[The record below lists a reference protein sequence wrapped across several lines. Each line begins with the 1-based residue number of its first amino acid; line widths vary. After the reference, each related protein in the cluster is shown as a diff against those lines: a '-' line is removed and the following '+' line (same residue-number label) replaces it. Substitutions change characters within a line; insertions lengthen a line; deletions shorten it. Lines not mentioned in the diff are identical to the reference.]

1 MRARCAGVR
10 SRVVGQRRAVAGV
23 ATAAWITVGTS
34 LAIGVATT
42 PAAGQRYLKPLPPAA
57 GVRIDSRMLADP
69 DAARALGIPLVED
82 LPSLTHPGP
91 HVEGARA
98 VLVVLGR
105 FSDTG
110 DPLVTSDQVRDRMFI
125 GSEGGSTLADF
136 YEDQSDGAFTVTGDV
151 SDWLQTDVT
160 LLEAAGSLEGHGWVG
175 DSIDVHVARLLTQL
189 DPDVDFGVFDNDGPD
204 GIPNSG
210 DDDGRIDFLSIKY
223 TEVGGH
229 CGGPGPWPHFGGITV
244 DGGPFVSDDAAA
256 GGGNIEIPA
265 YIMDS
270 VVECDGA
277 TPQGI
282 AVTAH
287 ELGHAIGLPDYYRAV
302 NGIEAENRHW
312 AAGCFDLMA
321 AGGWG
326 CGGGA
331 LPTSGFGP
339 TGFSAFSRWVVGW
352 AELQDVTLA
361 DDETF
366 VLEPLAS
373 SAQALRVRLAPESLE
388 SWIIEYRT
396 QEGFDAVLPD
406 EGVLIYHRDEFSG
419 PRAVDPALP
428 APYSYHLVEADGD
441 NALRLVA
448 AEGGN
453 RGVATDYFARTDPSG
468 PLGPE
473 SVPSTRDHL
482 GGQSTLTIHEITR
495 PGATATVRLTVGTG
509 FRVASRAVPSTHA
522 VLTPYV
528 GAIELTGGTLPYA
541 IADQVGGL
549 PDDLVLDVDGAAVT
563 VSGTPRAAGSF
574 SVSLWVED
582 ASGTTVAESIPL
594 RVLDDPTLSAELV
607 LGGLVGSS
615 GLSPDQ
621 ADYLD
626 RSGNADGTLDL
637 GDLRAFM
644 NRQN

>member
-1 MRARCAGVR
+1 LCT
-10 SRVVGQRRAVAGV
+10 SLVVGLSP
-23 ATAAWITVGTS
+23 TV
-34 LAIGVATT
+34 V
-42 PAAGQRYLKPLPPAA
+42 AGQRYLKPVPAAA
-57 GVRIDSRMLADP
+57 GVRIDSRMLADR

-82 LPSLTHPGP
+82 MPSLSHAGP
-91 HVEGARA
+91 HVEGART
-98 VLVVLGR
+98 VLVVLAR

-110 DPLVTSDQVRDRMFI
+110 GPLVTSDQVRDRMFI

-151 SDWLQTDVT
+151 SDWLQTDIT
-160 LLEAAGSLEGHGWVG
+160 LLEAAGSLNGHGWVG

-189 DPDVDFGVFDNDGPD
+189 DPDLDFGEFDNDGPD
-204 GIPNSG
+204 GIANSG

-256 GGGNIEIPA
+256 GGGNIEIPV

-270 VVECDGA
+270 VVECDGT

-287 ELGHAIGLPDYYRAV
+287 ELGHAIGLPDYYRNP
-302 NGIEAENRHW
+302 NGPEPENRHW

-339 TGFSAFSRWVVGW
+339 TGLSAFSRWVVGW
-352 AELQDVTLA
+352 AELQEVTLA

-366 VLEPLAS
+366 VLEPLAT

-419 PRAVDPALP
+419 PRAVVPDLP
-428 APYSYHLVEADGD
+428 PPYPYHLVEADGD

-453 RGVATDYFARTDPSG
+453 RGVATDYFARTNPAG

-482 GGQSTLTIHEITR
+482 GGESTLTIHEITR
-495 PGATATVRLTVGTG
+495 SELTATVRLTVGMG
-509 FRVASRAVPSTHA
+509 LRVVARSIAGTHN
-522 VLTPYV
+522 VLDQYV

-541 IADQVGGL
+541 VADQVGGL
-549 PDDLVLDVDGAAVT
+549 PDDLVVDVDGT
-563 VSGTPRAAGSF
+563 TLSISGTPRAAGSF
-574 SVSLWVED
+574 SLSVWIED
-582 ASGTTVAESIPL
+582 AAGTTVAESISL
-594 RVLDDPTLSAELV
+594 RVLDDPTLDAVVV
-607 LGGLVGSS
+607 LGGLVGASP
-615 GLSPDQ
+615 LSADR

-626 RSGNADGTLDL
+626 RSGNADGSLDL
-637 GDLRAFM
+637 GDLRAFV
-644 NRQN
+644 NRLP